1 MMPEMMMLILSCLRL
16 KLMTSNRL
24 KMKMKK
30 MEILKSNQLRK
41 SLKKRQNP
49 KLPLKSKQTKLTK
62 EERKIT
68 KTTCSLSQK
77 RMSRPQ
83 NFTIQMTF
91 VKSKSTA
98 RTKQLH

>member
-1 MMPEMMMLILSCLRL
+1 
-16 KLMTSNRL
+16 
-24 KMKMKK
+24 MKMKK

-68 KTTCSLSQK
+68 KTTSSLSQK

-83 NFTIQMTF
+83 NFTIQMTS